1 MRVKLLTFG
10 LLIPVC
16 AATLFVMPVRAT
28 TRRRRRPGRAANTDG
43 RGPHTEYGYKVVKSY
58 AHDRRSF
65 TQGLEFRAGVLYE
78 STGREGMSWIRRWK
92 LDTGEVLQ
100 QVDLVT
106 AVFR

>member
-10 LLIPVC
+10 LLIPAC

-28 TRRRRRPGRAANTDG
+28 MTQAAG
-43 RGPHTEYGYKVVKSY
+43 AAAKAAASPTEYGYKVVKTY

-92 LDTGEVLQ
+92 LETGEVLQ
-100 QVDLVT
+100 QIDLVT